1 MSLKRKD
8 IDIVFT
14 SSTKLYNNYT
24 WFSIKWNETDIR
36 RSNIQVIRTIYDI
49 SRRKLTVIFYYN
61 SCLSSIE
68 Y

>member
-8 IDIVFT
+8 IDIDVFT

-36 RSNIQVIRTIYDI
+36 RSIPTQY
-49 SRRKLTVIFYYN
+49 K
-61 SCLSSIE
+61 
-68 Y
+68 

>member
-8 IDIVFT
+8 IDIDVFT

-36 RSNIQVIRTIYDI
+36 RSNIHNTSNTYYIRY
-49 SRRKLTVIFYYN
+49 LTAKTYRY
-61 SCLSSIE
+61 LLL
-68 Y
+68 